1 MPFNQKP
8 QKFNAKINPVTIG
21 SGDKM
26 CIRDSNPWA
35 GMGFACGVIIKNE
48 KNIHESFLYH

>member
-1 MPFNQKP
+1 MRRKQC
-8 QKFNAKINPVTIG
+8 A
-21 SGDKM
+21 GDD
-26 CIRDSNPWA
+26 IPAAFTHGNNPWA

>member
-1 MPFNQKP
+1 MSEYSCC
-8 QKFNAKINPVTIG
+8 G
-21 SGDKM
+21 CG
-26 CIRDSNPWA
+26 RDNVPENIFRPLFTHGNNPWA